1 MYLLYA
7 DRFGEESS
15 DKVLS
20 VFVFHVRT
28 ALRATPYWI
37 KSGYRI
43 GYRPM
48 QNAQTSRSVKSRTAC
63 HCREPC
69 SSSISTATNA
79 SRGDQ

>member
-7 DRFGEESS
+7 DRLGEESS

-20 VFVFHVRT
+20 VFVFHLRT

-48 QNAQTSRSVKSRTAC
+48 QNAPT
-63 HCREPC
+63 
-69 SSSISTATNA
+69 
-79 SRGDQ
+79 